1 MMGMDRKTD
10 FCTMKNG
17 QPYIFLNTGYMRLT
31 IDKTVVVTG
40 RYFWNRKC
48 RKITWK
54 FAVFKCE
61 ATANSVTGYVCVN
74 RKRRTENEKTIG
86 TFKIDGVCRE
96 LPLSDISI
104 MDFVGGQCIAGA
116 GAVLVPVAYHT

>member
-1 MMGMDRKTD
+1 MGMDRKTD

-48 RKITWK
+48 RKITW
-54 FAVFKCE
+54 
-61 ATANSVTGYVCVN
+61 
-74 RKRRTENEKTIG
+74 R
-86 TFKIDGVCRE
+86 
-96 LPLSDISI
+96 
-104 MDFVGGQCIAGA
+104 
-116 GAVLVPVAYHT
+116 

>member
-1 MMGMDRKTD
+1 MGMNRKTD

-48 RKITWK
+48 RKITWWQQ
-54 FAVFKCE
+54 
-61 ATANSVTGYVCVN
+61 
-74 RKRRTENEKTIG
+74 
-86 TFKIDGVCRE
+86 E
-96 LPLSDISI
+96 LFHGILL
-104 MDFVGGQCIAGA
+104 DFLLCD
-116 GAVLVPVAYHT
+116 YYNK